1 VLGKQSRFLL
11 GMAGT
16 WINFCMASIGFFPDR
31 KTIVLTL
38 IFFQVRTLYTASES
52 QSAEDLFGT
61 IAPNSSEYVCSRR
74 SGARTDMFAIA

>member
-1 VLGKQSRFLL
+1 
-11 GMAGT
+11 MAGT

-61 IAPNSSEYVCSRR
+61 TTNHRLAPNSSEYVAGGVEPGRTCSQ
-74 SGARTDMFAIA
+74 

>member
-1 VLGKQSRFLL
+1 
-11 GMAGT
+11 MDGT
-16 WINFCMASIGFFPDR
+16 WIKFLHGLDWIFSDR

-38 IFFQVRTLYTASES
+38 TFFQVRTLYTASES
-52 QSAEDLFGT
+52 QSAEGLFGT